1 MTQTASSVGGG
12 FFDATTL
19 KASGAPLDALR
30 GLSEDHFRLI
40 VADADFRPIED
51 RKEDYLMDRHRVILA
66 KQKPLSNRRS
76 IL

>member
-19 KASGAPLDALR
+19 KASGAPPDALR

-40 VADADFRPIED
+40 VADADRSLEA
-51 RKEDYLMDRHRVILA
+51 RKEDYLMDWHRVILSKHKA
-66 KQKPLSNRRS
+66 LSNRRS
-76 IL
+76 VL